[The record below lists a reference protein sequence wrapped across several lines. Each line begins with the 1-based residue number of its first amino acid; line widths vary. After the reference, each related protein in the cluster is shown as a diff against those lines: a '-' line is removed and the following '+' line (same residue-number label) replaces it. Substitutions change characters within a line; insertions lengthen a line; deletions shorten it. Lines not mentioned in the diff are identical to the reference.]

1 MTPVERQNSIEK
13 GLPYD
18 RVPCVPFIGNMRCLL
33 LGIGP
38 KVYEKF
44 VYPYTKELTDY
55 IYEKTGKKA
64 SLHMCGETYSIWKYI
79 KQYQLN
85 EISLDNVVDLERAA
99 NELANMCQLQEMWIR
114 YRQ

>member
-1 MTPVERQNSIEK
+1 MTPVERQTAIEK

-114 YRQ
+114 YR